1 MNLKEQ
7 ILNDI
12 KEAMKQKDDFKRDTL
27 RTLNAA
33 FKQVEVDERIELSD
47 ERIELSDERI
57 LKIIASEIK
66 KRKDAIELYSKGGRE
81 DLAQKEQKEI
91 ALFESYLPQQL
102 SDEELQAALKEMIAN
117 LGVSSLKDQG
127 LVMKEAKA
135 KFGARVDGKRLN
147 VTLREL
153 LN

>member
-1 MNLKEQ
+1 MTLKEQ

-33 FKQVEVDERIELSD
+33 FKQVEVDERIELD
-47 ERIELSDERI
+47 DERI
-57 LKIIASEIK
+57 LKIITSEIK

-81 DLAQKEQKEI
+81 DLAQKEQEEI
-91 ALFESYLPQQL
+91 TLFESYLPQQL
-102 SDEELQAALKEMIAN
+102 SDEELQMALKELIAN

-147 VTLREL
+147 VTLREF

>member
-33 FKQVEVDERIELSD
+33 FKQVEV
-47 ERIELSDERI
+47 DERI

>member
-47 ERIELSDERI
+47 ERI

-91 ALFESYLPQQL
+91 VLFESYLPQQL

>member
-1 MNLKEQ
+1 MTLKEQ

-12 KEAMKQKDDFKRDTL
+12 KEAMKHKDDFKRDTL

-33 FKQVEVDERIELSD
+33 FKQVEVDERIELD
-47 ERIELSDERI
+47 DERI
-57 LKIIASEIK
+57 LKIITSEIK

-81 DLAQKEQKEI
+81 DLVQKEQEEI
-91 ALFESYLPQQL
+91 TLFESYLPQQL
-102 SDEELQAALKEMIAN
+102 SDEELQMALKELIAN

>member
-12 KEAMKQKDDFKRDTL
+12 KEAMRQKDDFKRDTL

-33 FKQVEVDERIELSD
+33 FKQVEVD

-117 LGVSSLKDQG
+117 LGVSSLKYQG

>member
-33 FKQVEVDERIELSD
+33 FKQVEVD

-147 VTLREL
+147 VTLRDL

>member
-47 ERIELSDERI
+47 ERI

-66 KRKDAIELYSKGGRE
+66 KCKDAIELYSKGGRE

>member
-12 KEAMKQKDDFKRDTL
+12 KEAMRQKDDFKRDTL

-33 FKQVEVDERIELSD
+33 FKQVEVD

-102 SDEELQAALKEMIAN
+102 SDEELQAALKKMIAN

>member
-33 FKQVEVDERIELSD
+33 FKQVEVD

-147 VTLREL
+147 VTLGEL

>member
-1 MNLKEQ
+1 MTLKEQ

-33 FKQVEVDERIELSD
+33 FKQVEVDERIELD
-47 ERIELSDERI
+47 DERI
-57 LKIIASEIK
+57 LKIITSEIK
-66 KRKDAIELYSKGGRE
+66 KRKDAIELYSKGERE
-81 DLAQKEQKEI
+81 DLAQKEQEEI
-91 ALFESYLPQQL
+91 TLFESYLPQQL
-102 SDEELQAALKEMIAN
+102 SDEELQIALKELIAN
-117 LGVSSLKDQG
+117 LGVNSLKDQG

>member
-1 MNLKEQ
+1 MTLKEQ

-33 FKQVEVDERIELSD
+33 FKQVEVDERIELD
-47 ERIELSDERI
+47 DERI
-57 LKIIASEIK
+57 LKIITSEIK

-81 DLAQKEQKEI
+81 DLAQKEQEEI
-91 ALFESYLPQQL
+91 TLFESYLPQQL
-102 SDEELQAALKEMIAN
+102 SDEELQIALKELIAN
-117 LGVSSLKDQG
+117 LGVNSLKDQG

-135 KFGARVDGKRLN
+135 RFGARVDGKRLN

>member
-1 MNLKEQ
+1 MTLKEQ

-33 FKQVEVDERIELSD
+33 FKQVEVDERIELD
-47 ERIELSDERI
+47 DERI

-102 SDEELQAALKEMIAN
+102 SDEELQTALKELIAN

-147 VTLREL
+147 VTLKEL

>member
-12 KEAMKQKDDFKRDTL
+12 KEAMRQKDDFKRDTL

-33 FKQVEVDERIELSD
+33 FKQVEVD

-135 KFGARVDGKRLN
+135 KFGARVDGK
-147 VTLREL
+147 
-153 LN
+153 

>member
-1 MNLKEQ
+1 MTLKEQ

-33 FKQVEVDERIELSD
+33 FKQVEVDERIELD
-47 ERIELSDERI
+47 DERI
-57 LKIIASEIK
+57 LKIITSEIK

-81 DLAQKEQKEI
+81 DLAQKEQEEI
-91 ALFESYLPQQL
+91 TLFESYLPQQL
-102 SDEELQAALKEMIAN
+102 NDEELQMALKELIAN

>member
-1 MNLKEQ
+1 MTLKEQ

-12 KEAMKQKDDFKRDTL
+12 KEAMKQKDDFKRDAL

-33 FKQVEVDERIELSD
+33 FKQVEVDERIELD
-47 ERIELSDERI
+47 DERI
-57 LKIIASEIK
+57 LKIITSEIK

-81 DLAQKEQKEI
+81 DLAQKEQEEI
-91 ALFESYLPQQL
+91 TLFESYLPQQL
-102 SDEELQAALKEMIAN
+102 SDEELQMALKELIAN

-135 KFGARVDGKRLN
+135 KFGAKVDGKRLN

>member
-47 ERIELSDERI
+47 ERN

>member
-12 KEAMKQKDDFKRDTL
+12 KEAMRQKDDFKRDTL

-33 FKQVEVDERIELSD
+33 FKQVEVD

>member
-1 MNLKEQ
+1 MTLKEQ

-33 FKQVEVDERIELSD
+33 FKQVEIDERIELD
-47 ERIELSDERI
+47 DERI
-57 LKIIASEIK
+57 LKIITSEIK
-66 KRKDAIELYSKGGRE
+66 KCKDAIELYSKGGRE
-81 DLAQKEQKEI
+81 DLAQKEQEEI
-91 ALFESYLPQQL
+91 TLFESYLPQQM
-102 SDEELQAALKEMIAN
+102 SDEELQMALKELITN

>member
-33 FKQVEVDERIELSD
+33 FKQVEVD

-102 SDEELQAALKEMIAN
+102 IDEELQAALKEMIAN

>member
-1 MNLKEQ
+1 MTLKEQ

-33 FKQVEVDERIELSD
+33 FKQVEVDERIELD
-47 ERIELSDERI
+47 DERI

-102 SDEELQAALKEMIAN
+102 SDEELQTALKELIEN

-147 VTLREL
+147 VTLKEL

>member
-1 MNLKEQ
+1 Q

-33 FKQVEVDERIELSD
+33 FKQVEVD

>member
-1 MNLKEQ
+1 MKLKEQ

-33 FKQVEVDERIELSD
+33 FKQVEVD

>member
-12 KEAMKQKDDFKRDTL
+12 KEAMRQKDDFKRDTL

-33 FKQVEVDERIELSD
+33 FKQVEVN

>member
-33 FKQVEVDERIELSD
+33 FKQVEVD

-102 SDEELQAALKEMIAN
+102 SDEKLQAALKEMIAN